1 MPTEAKQADIAE
13 LVELLKE
20 ADTTIVSD
28 HRGLSVADLSKV
40 RRDLRD
46 KDIRY
51 RVVKNRLA
59 RIAAEQAGRPELIPL
74 LTGPSALAVGGSD
87 ESALAKG
94 LIDAMRPF
102 KVEIRGAALGGQ
114 TVDAAGVTALA
125 ALPPRDVLLAQ
136 LAGGHGLA
144 AEHHGR
150 ALRGAAAQP
159 RLRPGA
165 AQGAA
170 RIRSGRLSARRGSR
184 PTPPRTYLT
193 SITKG
198 TTSWPPSSPS
208 PTSSRPSTA

>member
-20 ADTTIVSD
+20 ANTTIVSD

-87 ESALAKG
+87 ESSLAKG
-94 LIDAMRPF
+94 LIDATRPF

-136 LAGGHGLA
+136 LAGAMASPLATMAGLFA
-144 AEHHGR
+144 AP
-150 ALRGAAAQP
+150 LRNLGYGLTQ
-159 RLRPGA
+159 LKE
-165 AQGAA
+165 
-170 RIRSGRLSARRGSR
+170 RREA
-184 PTPPRTYLT
+184 
-193 SITKG
+193 
-198 TTSWPPSSPS
+198 S
-208 PTSSRPSTA
+208 PTA